1 MKKILVWTLVLAMI
15 FGLTACGSA
24 SQNSEE
30 DSSAQTAETAETAE
44 TKGTEDAET
53 SSDNILRI
61 GVWEPLTGELA
72 AGGEQDLEAYEFG
85 VHMQSEVLG
94 YDIELVVADNR
105 SDRTEA
111 ANAVTRLIYDEEVD
125 FILGSYG
132 SSVTNGGADII
143 EEAGI
148 PTIVNCSNLNVT
160 QDRYWLCRLCY
171 LDNYMGTILAEFA
184 TQDLECETCVIVRNT
199 SEDYSV
205 GIVSYLTEEFPARS
219 GNPDG
224 VLSVIDYTAND
235 QDFSAIISSIQQLQ
249 PDCIFMP
256 GFYSDVGLFASQL
269 RAAGS
274 DIPLISADGIMNN
287 DFVDIA
293 GDAAEGVYCNAN
305 FNIAAGEDNP
315 LAQEFVEAWREYY
328 DKDPTSDNAVC
339 FANYCL
345 LMDAIE
351 AVGDVEDKEGIME
364 YMRNLTDYESLLGTV
379 TMDPE
384 IATPATRTGVIM
396 QVQNGEFQYVKS
408 VTPE

>member
-1 MKKILVWTLVLAMI
+1 MKKKMTWILILAMLL
-15 FGLTACGSA
+15 GMTACGS
-24 SQNSEE
+24 
-30 DSSAQTAETAETAE
+30 SAQNLGETQTTAAD
-44 TKGTEDAET
+44 TEDTEEVDTSTDAEEVV
-53 SSDNILRI
+53 RI
-61 GVWEPLTGELA
+61 GVWEPLTGELS
-72 AGGEQDLEAYEFG
+72 AGGEQDLQAYEFG
-85 VHMQSEVLG
+85 AYMRPEVLG
-94 YDIELVVADNR
+94 RKVELVVADNR

-111 ANAVTRLIYDEEVD
+111 ANAVTRLIYDEDVD

-143 EEAGI
+143 EEAGV

-171 LDNYMGTILAEFA
+171 LDNYVGTIMSEFA
-184 TQDLECETCVIVRNT
+184 AEDLGCETCVVVRNT

-205 GIVSYLTEEFPARS
+205 GIVSYFEEEFPQRA
-219 GNPDG
+219 GNEEG
-224 VLSVIDYTAND
+224 ILAVIDYTAND

-274 DIPLISADGIMNN
+274 DIPIISADGIMNN

-293 GDAAEGVYCNAN
+293 GDASEGVYCNAN

-315 LAQEFVEAWREYY
+315 IAKEFVEAWEDYY
-328 DKDPTSDNAVC
+328 GVAPTSDNAVC
-339 FANYCL
+339 YANYCL
-345 LMDAIE
+345 LLDAVE
-351 AVGDVEDKEGIME
+351 AVGDIEDKEGIME
-364 YMRNLTDYESLLGTV
+364 YMRNLTDYECLLGTV

-384 IATPATRTGVIM
+384 IATPSKRTGAIM
-396 QVQNGEFQYVKS
+396 QVQDGAFQYVKS